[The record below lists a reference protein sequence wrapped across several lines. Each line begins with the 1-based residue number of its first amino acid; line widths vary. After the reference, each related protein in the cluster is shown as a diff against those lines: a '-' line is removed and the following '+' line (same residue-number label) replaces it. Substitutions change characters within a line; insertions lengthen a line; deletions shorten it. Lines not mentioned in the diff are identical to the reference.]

1 LANIQPDQTAHP
13 QFRAVQQAAP
23 QPAAGD
29 RDPGGN
35 VAKRRNIMKIKEKLT
50 LGIIFLFVEFLVI
63 ALFSAYS
70 IYNISEQSEKIM
82 KDNNLSIQYAEN
94 MLQTIDRINA
104 LQLAVL
110 FNPSKIKHENDLTGL
125 YERFEENLNKEAK
138 NVTEPGEKELLQSLT
153 GEYKSYMVSVAE
165 MHAIKDKTD
174 FYFQQLLS
182 KYHSLKSKIYRIS
195 DINMQAI
202 MEKNESVNRY
212 ERRSYVILTIIA
224 SICFLL
230 SIVFIFNFPS
240 MITDPIRQL
249 SESLKSIS
257 NRNYD
262 IHLDF
267 KSNGEFKEMENAIK
281 MIVAR
286 LKTYEGN
293 QPDAVSHERAS
304 IAATIDQTLA
314 RLHMSQEQIRNLD
327 IKKNID
333 DQINMIEILRNELE
347 QSKRL
352 LKKE

>member
-1 LANIQPDQTAHP
+1 
-13 QFRAVQQAAP
+13 
-23 QPAAGD
+23 
-29 RDPGGN
+29 
-35 VAKRRNIMKIKEKLT
+35 MKIKEKVT
-50 LGIIFLFVEFLVI
+50 LGIIFLFIEFLVI
-63 ALFSAYS
+63 ALFGAYS
-70 IYNISEQSEKIM
+70 IYNISQQSEKIM

-94 MLQTIDRINA
+94 MLQTIDQINA

-110 FNPSKIKHENDLTGL
+110 FNPSKIKHESDLAGL
-125 YERFEENLNKEAK
+125 YDKFEENLRKEAK
-138 NVTEPGEKELLQSLT
+138 NVTEPGEREVLQSLS

-165 MHAIKDKTD
+165 IHAIKNKTG
-174 FYFQQLLS
+174 FYFQTLLA
-182 KYHSLKSKIYRIS
+182 KYHSLKSKIYHIS

-202 MEKNESVNRY
+202 MKKNESVNRY

-240 MITDPIRQL
+240 MITEPIRQL
-249 SESLKSIS
+249 SENLKRIS